1 MTIRIA
7 CLGEC
12 MVELRHQSDTE
23 LELGFGGD
31 TLNTAVYLARL
42 LKGHDAEIDYVTA
55 IGHDRYSD
63 QMLALFEAEGLNTDH
78 VLRLKGRLP
87 GLYTIHTDE
96 IGERAFTYWRERSAA
111 RRRLMGARGEKI
123 LEALSGH
130 DLFYVSG
137 ITLSIF
143 DATQRA
149 TLFDLA
155 ETIRLRGNRVAFDS
169 NFRPSGWPDLD
180 VARRVFDDMER
191 HSGIT
196 LPTLFDDRALYGTR
210 SAEACAARLQALG
223 VKEVAVK
230 LNREGSYVATESFK
244 GYVPTTP
251 VERVVDTTA
260 AGDSFNAGYL
270 AARIIG
276 RPPEEAAALGNTLA
290 GRVIGHHGALIPAE
304 AMADLTLA

>member
-1 MTIRIA
+1 MLKIA

-12 MVELRHQSDTE
+12 MVELRHRTETE
-23 LELGFGGD
+23 LDLAFGGD

-42 LKGHDAEIDYVTA
+42 LRDHDARIDYVTA

-63 QMLALFEAEGLNTDH
+63 QMLALFQAEGLNTEH

-96 IGERAFTYWRERSAA
+96 VGERAFTYWRERSAA
-111 RRRLMGARGEKI
+111 RRRLMAARGEKI
-123 LEALSGH
+123 LEALADH

-155 ETIRLRGNRVAFDS
+155 ETIRLRGKRVAFDS
-169 NFRPSGWPDLD
+169 NFRPAGWSDIG

-191 HSGIT
+191 HSSIT
-196 LPTLFDDRALYGTR
+196 LHTLFDDRALYGTR
-210 SAEACAARLQALG
+210 SAEACAERLQALG
-223 VKEVAVK
+223 VGEIAVK
-230 LNREGSYVATESFK
+230 LNREGAYVAADGFK

-270 AARIIG
+270 AARLVG
-276 RPPEEAAALGNTLA
+276 KTAEEAAALGNKLA
-290 GRVIGHHGALIPAE
+290 ARVIGHRGAIIPKD
-304 AMADLTLA
+304 AMADITL